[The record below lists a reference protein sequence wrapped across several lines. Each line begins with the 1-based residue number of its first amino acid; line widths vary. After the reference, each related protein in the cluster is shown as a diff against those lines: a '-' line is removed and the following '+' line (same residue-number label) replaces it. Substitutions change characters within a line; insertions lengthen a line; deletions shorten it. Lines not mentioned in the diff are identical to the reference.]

1 MFIASNGIC
10 PSVIEREYAVMRRI
24 QNWLQVL
31 LARARRLPQTW
42 REARKQRLRQ
52 KVLARGE
59 IERLDRI
66 RHPWKYRGK

>member
-1 MFIASNGIC
+1 
-10 PSVIEREYAVMRRI
+10 MRRI